1 MRELFYFYFMDN
13 AYLPSIA
20 IDMDETIADPI
31 TKAREW
37 YYRDY
42 GRVFSEDE
50 LHGKTF
56 SEALPVDHKGIVLK
70 YLNTPGFFRDLA
82 VFPHAQEV
90 IAELNKKYRVYIVSA
105 AMEFP
110 NSLKDKIDWLGDHF
124 PFLNWRQFCLCGDK
138 SLVQTDIMIDDLIRN
153 FKNFK
158 GKPYLYTGHHNV
170 HIEGYER
177 ILNWEDAA
185 AKLL

>member
-1 MRELFYFYFMDN
+1 MQL
-13 AYLPSIA
+13 SIA

-31 TKAREW
+31 KKAREW

-42 GRVFSEDE
+42 GKTFTPEE

-56 SEALPVDHKGIVLK
+56 TEAVPPEHKDKIK
-70 YLNTPGFFRDLA
+70 EYLNTPGFFRDLD
-82 VFPHAQEV
+82 VFPDAMEV
-90 IAELNKKYRVYIVSA
+90 LKELNQKYKLYIVSA

-110 NSLKDKIDWLGDHF
+110 DSLRDKYDWLQEHF
-124 PFLNWRQFCLCGDK
+124 PFLTWKQFCLCGDK
-138 SLVQTDIMIDDLIRN
+138 SIVQTDIMIDDLIRN
-153 FKNFK
+153 FTFFK
-158 GKPYLYTGHHNV
+158 GKAYLYHGHHNV

-185 AKLL
+185 KKLL

>member
-1 MRELFYFYFMDN
+1 MKDQKL
-13 AYLPSIA
+13 SIA

-42 GRVFSEDE
+42 GRLFSEDE
-50 LHGKTF
+50 LHGRTL
-56 SEALPVDHKGIVLK
+56 EDALPVDQKGVIRG

-82 VFPHAQEV
+82 IFPNAQRV
-90 IAELNKKYRVYIVSA
+90 IKELNQKYKVFIVSA

-110 NSLKDKIDWLGDHF
+110 NSLRDKYDWLQEFF
-124 PFLNWRQFCLCGDK
+124 PFLEWRQYCLCGDK
-138 SLVQTDIMIDDLIRN
+138 SVVQTDIMIDDLTRN
-153 FKNFK
+153 FAHFK
-158 GKPYLYTGHHNV
+158 GRPLLYTGHHNV

-177 ILNWEDAA
+177 VLHWEDAA

>member
-1 MRELFYFYFMDN
+1 MTMQQQL
-13 AYLPSIA
+13 SIA

-42 GRVFSEDE
+42 GKLFSEQE
-50 LHGKTF
+50 LWGKTL
-56 SEALPVDHKGIVLK
+56 SDALPVDHRGKIRE

-82 VFPHAQEV
+82 VFPDAQRVLE
-90 IAELNKKYRVYIVSA
+90 ELNKKYKVYIVSA

-110 NSLKDKIDWLGDHF
+110 YSLKDKYDWLMEHF
-124 PFLNWRQFCLCGDK
+124 PFFSWRQLCLCGDK
-138 SLVQTDIMIDDLIRN
+138 SLVQTDIMIDDLTRN
-153 FKNFK
+153 FTYFK
-158 GKPYLYTGHHNV
+158 GKPYLFTGHHNV
-170 HIEGYER
+170 HIEGYDR

-185 AKLL
+185 LKLL